1 MSELAEVIINAR
13 GARRLRSGHVWVFDS
28 DVRDAGGAE
37 DGAVVRVVHR
47 HRGGGSNALGVAF
60 YNSASMI
67 RLRLIARRAIEP
79 DRAFWRQ
86 RLQAA
91 LALRQL
97 LGRDG
102 PADTAGRLVYAEAD
116 GIPGLIVDH
125 YGEVLVLQTQSA
137 GAERLLDT
145 WLSLLAELVAPR
157 AIVERNDTHSRR
169 LEGLPIRAG
178 VLRGELP
185 EPLQVRD
192 GGLTLAVDPLQGQKT
207 GAFLDQRENR
217 QRAAVYA
224 GGRCLDVFCYQG
236 GFGLQLARGGA
247 DEVTLVDQSAPALQA
262 AAETAA
268 ANGLT
273 VHTREANGFDFLRE
287 QQAAGERYRVVV
299 LDPPAFAKNKAAVE
313 RAVRGY
319 KEINLRAIKLLEP
332 GGILISSSCSYHM
345 QAEHFERLLLDAGR
359 DAGRSLQV
367 LERRSQARDHP
378 ERLGFPES
386 RYLKC
391 LVLRAL

>member
-1 MSELAEVIINAR
+1 VSELAEVVVNAR

-37 DGAVVRVVHR
+37 DGAVVRVVSR
-47 HRGGGSNALGVAF
+47 HRSGGSNALGVAF
-60 YNSASMI
+60 YNSVSMI
-67 RLRLIARRAIEP
+67 RLRLIARRTVEP
-79 DRAFWRQ
+79 DRDFWRE
-86 RLQAA
+86 RLLAA
-91 LALRQL
+91 LSLRRL

-125 YGEVLVLQTQSA
+125 YGGVLVLQTLSA
-137 GAERLLDT
+137 GAERLLET

-169 LEGLPIRAG
+169 LEGLPTRAG

-185 EPLQVRD
+185 EPLQVAD
-192 GGLTLAVDPLQGQKT
+192 GGLTLTIDPLQGQKT

-217 QRAAVYA
+217 QRAAAYA

-262 AAETAA
+262 AAATAA

-273 VHTREANGFDFLRE
+273 VHTRAANGFDFLRE
-287 QQAAGERYRVVV
+287 HQAAGERYRVVV

-313 RAVRGY
+313 RAARGY